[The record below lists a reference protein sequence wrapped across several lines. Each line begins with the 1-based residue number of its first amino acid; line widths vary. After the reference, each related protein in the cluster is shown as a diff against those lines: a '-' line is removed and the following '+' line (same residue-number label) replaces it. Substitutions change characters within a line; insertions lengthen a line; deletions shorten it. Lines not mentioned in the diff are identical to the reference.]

1 MIIYM
6 SSNTA
11 ILLTKYDSELTCSD
25 PKYFVRGDPTL
36 TLFLF
41 VLLVD
46 EGWEDP
52 NTTIAGHH

>member
-1 MIIYM
+1 M